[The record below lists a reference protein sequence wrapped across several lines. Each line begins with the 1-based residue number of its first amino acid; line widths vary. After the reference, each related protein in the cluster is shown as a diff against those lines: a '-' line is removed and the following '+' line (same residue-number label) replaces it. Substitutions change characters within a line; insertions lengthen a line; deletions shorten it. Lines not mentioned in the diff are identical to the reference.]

1 MTTVW
6 FIVTSAVLGYPA
18 IYLLALLVF
27 RAHYKA
33 KLEYQQTL
41 FNGLDDNPGGE
52 ADHGEQNE
60 GTNRAD

>member
-1 MTTVW
+1 MTGW
-6 FIVTSAVLGYPA
+6 IILGSAVLGYPA

-41 FNGLDDNPGGE
+41 FNGLDDSTGGE
-52 ADHGEQNE
+52 ADHGQQNE
-60 GTNRAD
+60 GTDRAD